1 MKPLAQFWPE
11 NWKRYFE
18 PFPFNTI
25 DPKRSYRKRRDRF
38 CLFEKMRTQD
48 VPTKTHPNYTPKDSA
63 EGIKRKPQYFLTW
76 CLTTSNPSQK
86 GKEK

>member
-25 DPKRSYRKRRDRF
+25 DPKRSYKKDVTVSVSLRK
-38 CLFEKMRTQD
+38 
-48 VPTKTHPNYTPKDSA
+48 
-63 EGIKRKPQYFLTW
+63 
-76 CLTTSNPSQK
+76 
-86 GKEK
+86 